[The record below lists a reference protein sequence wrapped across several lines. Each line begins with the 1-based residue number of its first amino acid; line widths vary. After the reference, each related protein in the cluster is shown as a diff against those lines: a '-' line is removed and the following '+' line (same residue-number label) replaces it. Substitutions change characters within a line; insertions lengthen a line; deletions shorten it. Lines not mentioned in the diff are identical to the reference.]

1 MAISKPLIVSIN
13 QDKAR
18 ANEKMFIYRNDIGVD
33 MYIELSNLTY
43 KFDGSKNFKFANAL
57 FKTPSDVVHTVNNLS
72 IIDGKIKFSFD
83 EEVVSLIQ
91 EIGKYELQFQVF
103 DLEKNRL
110 TIPSYY
116 FDVREPLG
124 NTQIDFEMGMIDFTK
139 VDYSYIAEDTNVEL
153 FAVEDGYIKT
163 NWQTGD
169 LITSER
175 MNNIEEGI
183 SMALDTSK
191 EALEKSQNIDINYVS
206 DKPSTVS
213 IGGIPLGYT
222 TTGISLV
229 ELIDNMLHPYKAPS
243 ISLSISPNTTLYEL
257 GATINTLTLKVSV
270 TQGSKDITSVVLL
283 KNGSTLLSSTSN
295 ISTTQSNVN
304 SNVTYGSYVTDGTT
318 RVNSNNIS
326 INFINPIYIG
336 SLSDISATNIKA
348 MTKKIVN
355 VGNQSYTY
363 NITNKR
369 MCIAVPSGWT
379 LKTIID
385 PNGFDITSS
394 FTTTNTNIYCLDGTT
409 RTYTVYYSGLTSQ
422 SNFTVKFNF

>member
-18 ANEKMFIYRNDIGVD
+18 TNEKMFIYRNDIGVD

-57 FKTPSDVVHTVNNLS
+57 FKTPSDVVYTVNNLS
-72 IIDGKIKFSFD
+72 VIDGKIKFSFN
-83 EEVVSLIQ
+83 EEVVSHIQ

-124 NTQIDFEMGMIDFTK
+124 NTQINFQMGMVDFAN

-175 MNNIEEGI
+175 MNNIEDGI

-213 IGGIPLGYT
+213 VGGIPLGYT

-229 ELIDNMLHPYKAPS
+229 ELIDNMLHPYKAPG

-257 GATINTLTLKVSV
+257 GATINTLTLRVSV
-270 TQGSKDITSVVLL
+270 TQGSKDVTSVVLL
-283 KNGSTLLSSTSN
+283 KNGATLLSSTSN
-295 ISTTQSNVN
+295 ISTTDSNIK

-336 SLSDISATNIKA
+336 SLSDVNATNIKA

-355 VGNQSYTY
+355 VSNQSYTY

-369 MCIAVPSGWT
+369 MCIAVPSGWN

-394 FTTTNTNIYCLDGTT
+394 FTTTNTNIYCLDGIT
-409 RTYTVYYSGLTSQ
+409 RAYTIYYSGFTSQ